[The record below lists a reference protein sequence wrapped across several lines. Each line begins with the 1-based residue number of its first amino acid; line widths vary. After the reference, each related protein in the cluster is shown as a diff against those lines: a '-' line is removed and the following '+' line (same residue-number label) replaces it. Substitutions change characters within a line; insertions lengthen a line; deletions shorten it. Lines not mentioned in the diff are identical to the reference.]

1 MIDRARRALLIGTV
15 ACVLMPELKL
25 GPTYVAALMPELKL
39 GPTYVVRRPLVR
51 RPTRT

>member
-25 GPTYVAALMPELKL
+25 GPTYVAALMPELKARA
-39 GPTYVVRRPLVR
+39 YVHWGRA
-51 RPTRT
+51 